1 MYLEN
6 TLSYFKRTFKPSGTC
21 TIEGI
26 LSLTNFRIIYD
37 GNSIA
42 QDNCKDNI
50 QRK

>member
-6 TLSYFKRTFKPSGTC
+6 TLSYFKRTFKPSG